1 MRRKIRAREHER
13 RRAWREAAGAGGAT
27 AMSDPEKSGFA
38 REQVEALAYLT
49 EAWVLG
55 ILVAVYRLCPVG
67 RLVEALRAPE
77 SGTDEVEAGGSR
89 CLTGSRPRGWPPP
102 KALAG
107 GRTRCGAGWP

>member
-13 RRAWREAAGAGGAT
+13 RRAWREAAGAGVAT

-55 ILVAVYRLCPVG
+55 ILAAVYRLCPVG

-77 SGTDEVEAGGSR
+77 SGTDEVEAGAS
-89 CLTGSRPRGWPPP
+89 
-102 KALAG
+102 
-107 GRTRCGAGWP
+107 